1 MTKTELDTLVKL
13 NRQRGRLVKHEISVA
28 AARRKAEFEQ
38 QLATDYD
45 FDRDEVWRAAVEA
58 ADRAVN
64 EANRQIQQ
72 RCAELRIPKN
82 FRPSLDSVHWYAR
95 GENLVKARRA
105 ELIRVFD
112 SKNAEIERQ
121 AKLEVDRA
129 LLRIETE
136 LLTTVLESA
145 EAKAFL
151 ESLPSPEQLM
161 RTISVAEVEKALS
174 AGRFDDD
181 PGVPF

>member
-13 NRQRGRLVKHEISVA
+13 NRQRGRLVKQEINAA
-28 AARRKAEFEQ
+28 AARRKAQFEE
-38 QLATDYD
+38 QLATVYE
-45 FDRDEVWRAAVEA
+45 FDRDEVWKAAVEA

-64 EANRQIQQ
+64 EANQQIDQ

-82 FRPSLDSVHWYAR
+82 FRPSLNSVYWYGR
-95 GENLVKARRA
+95 GENSVKARRA

-129 LLRIETE
+129 VLRIETE
-136 LLTTVLESA
+136 LLTTVLESTD
-145 EAKAFL
+145 AKAFL
-151 ESLPSPEQLM
+151 ESIPTPEALM
-161 RTISVAEVEKALS
+161 RTITVAEVEKALPC
-174 AGRFDDD
+174 GRFEDDL
-181 PGVPF
+181 PF